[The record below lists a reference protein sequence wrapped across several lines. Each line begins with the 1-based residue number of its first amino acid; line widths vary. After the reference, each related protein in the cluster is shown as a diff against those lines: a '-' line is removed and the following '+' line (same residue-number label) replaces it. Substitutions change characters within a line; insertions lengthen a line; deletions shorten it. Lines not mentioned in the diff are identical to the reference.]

1 MGFRLWYVAYTLQI
15 LFLGHFVTMNLSAGS
30 LPSNTVLS
38 NYTKLL
44 LETNAEK
51 TVSYLNSK
59 VSSIIQ

>member
-15 LFLGHFVTMNLSAGS
+15 LFLGHFVTMNLSAGFP
-30 LPSNTVLS
+30 PSNTVLS

-51 TVSYLNSK
+51 TGSY
-59 VSSIIQ
+59 